1 MQFRTLTPTYSTDP
15 RLPSFVGDYLRSGTG
30 EGSRNAMVY
39 KVAQQYRAAGI
50 DQSMALR
57 EIMPR
62 AMADGLTQNEAT
74 NAIASGYKSTTVTEP
89 IKPHGH
95 AKHKPTIARF
105 NADDDFTRALA
116 AAFLPDEL
124 IALSD
129 SQWDGEKWTPGAPRI
144 RTRKEWETYHS
155 RIPISDF
162 FVGEGGG
169 FISINPLASKDGGR
183 KNDNISAYRHV
194 LAEFDGG
201 ELDEQREALEN
212 SGFPIS
218 LIVTSGKRSMH
229 GWIRVDA
236 QNKEEWD
243 ARRDEVF
250 AKLGCDPKNK
260 DLARV
265 SRCPGAMRIV
275 DGAKVKQ
282 ALVATN
288 VGPGNWPTGAG
299 LPKLLDVKS
308 LRQAVMYGD
317 GLPDLISGLLSV
329 RSKMMVAGPS
339 KARKSWTLLDLALS
353 IASGASW
360 MGLPCTQ
367 GKVIFIDGELHR
379 EQILTRLMTV
389 SESRGLPEEV
399 WSDNLK
405 IWPMRGEMREVTEL
419 MRALMETLLEERPLA
434 IILDPIYKLLGD
446 RDENAAGEINGLL
459 NELEQVA
466 RTVGCCIL
474 YSHHFAKG
482 DAGEK
487 SPIDRASGSGV
498 WARDPDAMVFFTP
511 PARPKKGEAPAAY
524 DFDVNLV
531 ARGHPPTEPFAVK
544 WNVGHFERMNY
555 KVQFPLKSA
564 KKRGTYDGSIVD
576 GTGKILQSLPP
587 MSKLAAIEWLKN
599 EAGIPYENAVTAW
612 DALRQ
617 NNRGIIVYNDQT
629 KMWQGT
635 GYGVIEQ

>member
-1 MQFRTLTPTYSTDP
+1 
-15 RLPSFVGDYLRSGTG
+15 
-30 EGSRNAMVY
+30 MVY

-50 DQSMALR
+50 DQSMAVR

-95 AKHKPTIARF
+95 AKHKPTIARV

-201 ELDEQREALEN
+201 ELEEQRQALEN

-317 GLPDLISGLLSV
+317 GLPDLIGGLLSV

-399 WSDNLK
+399 WADNLK

-544 WNVGHFERMNY
+544 WNVGHFER
-555 KVQFPLKSA
+555 QGSA
-564 KKRGTYDGSIVD
+564 SPFKIKRNDHALSQSNSLVPAAALILREMPALSEPAALEYVKATLEMSFEDAQKIWAEVKKPHHGSVILD
-576 GTGKILQSLPP
+576 PDSGMWMGKANCPF
-587 MSKLAAIEWLKN
+587 
-599 EAGIPYENAVTAW
+599 
-612 DALRQ
+612 
-617 NNRGIIVYNDQT
+617 
-629 KMWQGT
+629 
-635 GYGVIEQ
+635 

>member
-1 MQFRTLTPTYSTDP
+1 
-15 RLPSFVGDYLRSGTG
+15 
-30 EGSRNAMVY
+30 MVY

-95 AKHKPTIARF
+95 TKHKPTIARV

-317 GLPDLISGLLSV
+317 GLPDLIGGLLSV

-389 SESRGLPEEV
+389 SESRGLAEEV
-399 WSDNLK
+399 WADNLK

-511 PARPKKGEAPAAY
+511 PPRPKKGEAPASH

-544 WNVGHFERMNY
+544 WNVGHFQR
-555 KVQFPLKSA
+555 
-564 KKRGTYDGSIVD
+564 
-576 GTGKILQSLPP
+576 
-587 MSKLAAIEWLKN
+587 
-599 EAGIPYENAVTAW
+599 
-612 DALRQ
+612 
-617 NNRGIIVYNDQT
+617 
-629 KMWQGT
+629 QGT
-635 GYGVIEQ
+635 AALYKLKRNDHALSQSNSLVTGAALILREMPALSEAAALEYVKAALDVSFEAAQKIWAEASKPHHGGVILDPDSGMWMGTKVCPF

>member
-89 IKPHGH
+89 IKPHRH
-95 AKHKPTIARF
+95 AKHKPTIARV

-201 ELDEQREALEN
+201 ELEEQREALEN

-236 QNKEEWD
+236 QNKEEWN

-399 WSDNLK
+399 WADNLK

-419 MRALMETLLEERPLA
+419 MRALMDTLLKERPLA

-482 DAGEK
+482 DSSEK

-544 WNVGHFERMNY
+544 WMSGHFER
-555 KVQFPLKSA
+555 QGSA
-564 KKRGTYDGSIVD
+564 SPFKIKRNDLALSQSNSLVPAAALILREMPALSEPAALEYVKTALDVSFEAAQKIWAEASKPHHNGVVLDPDSGMWMGTVNC
-576 GTGKILQSLPP
+576 PF
-587 MSKLAAIEWLKN
+587 
-599 EAGIPYENAVTAW
+599 
-612 DALRQ
+612 
-617 NNRGIIVYNDQT
+617 
-629 KMWQGT
+629 
-635 GYGVIEQ
+635 

>member
-1 MQFRTLTPTYSTDP
+1 MQFRTLTPTYSTDA

-50 DQSMALR
+50 DQAMAAR

-89 IKPHGH
+89 IKQHGH
-95 AKHKPTIARF
+95 TKHKPTIARV

-129 SQWDGEKWTPGAPRI
+129 SQWDGEKWTPGSPRI
-144 RTRKEWETYHS
+144 RTRKEWEAYHS

-183 KNDNISAYRHV
+183 KNENISAYRHV

-201 ELDEQREALEN
+201 ELKEQREALEN

-288 VGPGNWPTGAG
+288 VGPGNWPVMGG

-317 GLPDLISGLLSV
+317 GLPDLITGLLSV

-419 MRALMETLLEERPLA
+419 MRALMETLMEERPLA

-446 RDENAAGEINGLL
+446 RDENAAGEINSLL

-511 PARPKKGEAPAAY
+511 PPRPKKGEQPSAY

-531 ARGHPPTEPFAVK
+531 ARGHPPTEPFTVK
-544 WNVGHFERMNY
+544 WSDGHFERLDSGPR
-555 KVQFPLKSA
+555 FTIRSA
-564 KKRGTYDGSIVD
+564 KKRGTYDGSLVD
-576 GTGKILQSLPP
+576 LMGKMLQSLPP
-587 MSKLAAIEWLKN
+587 MSKAAAVEWLRIN
-599 EAGIPYENAVTAW
+599 ANTGHEEASSAW

-617 NNRGIIVYNDQT
+617 KNRGVVVYDEKT
-629 KMWQGT
+629 KLWQGT
-635 GYGVIEQ
+635 EYGVIEQ

>member
-95 AKHKPTIARF
+95 AKHKPTIARV

-299 LPKLLDVKS
+299 LPALLNFRE
-308 LRQAVMYGD
+308 LIAVVGAGD
-317 GLPDLISGLLSV
+317 GLPDLISGLLCV

-353 IASGASW
+353 IASGSSW
-360 MGLPCTQ
+360 LGLACAQ
-367 GKVIFIDGELHR
+367 GKVIFIDGELHK
-379 EQILTRLMTV
+379 EQILSRLMV
-389 SESRGLPEEV
+389 IAKSKALPADAWEH
-399 WSDNLK
+399 NLK
-405 IWPMRGEMREVTEL
+405 IWPLRGSMTSVETMIE
-419 MRALMETLLEERPLA
+419 ALMDTLIQEKPKALFF
-434 IILDPIYKLLGD
+434 DPIYKMLGD
-446 RDENAAGEINGLL
+446 RDENAAGDINSLL

-466 RTVGCCIL
+466 KTIGCSIF

-482 DAGEK
+482 DSGEK

-511 PARPKKGEAPAAY
+511 PPRPKKGEPILEW
-524 DFDVNLV
+524 DFEINCV
-531 ARGHPPTEPFAVK
+531 ARGHAPIDAFTVK
-544 WNVGHFERMNY
+544 WQEGHFIRHGTMFTMKSSQAGPLDPIERR
-555 KVQFPLKSA
+555 LK
-564 KKRGTYDGSIVD
+564 IV
-576 GTGKILQSLPP
+576 GKLMLRMPALSE
-587 MSKLAAIEWLKN
+587 AASVEWLRDKAN
-599 EAGIPYENAVTAW
+599 ISFDEAHQCWETLHFPHQQKVKRNPETGLWIGLNAAE
-612 DALRQ
+612 DNLP
-617 NNRGIIVYNDQT
+617 
-629 KMWQGT
+629 
-635 GYGVIEQ
+635 

>member
-1 MQFRTLTPTYSTDP
+1 MQFRTLTPTYSTSDP
-15 RLPSFVGDYLRSGTG
+15 RLPAFVGDYLRSGTG

-50 DQSMALR
+50 DQSMAVR

-95 AKHKPTIARF
+95 TKHKPTIARV
-105 NADDDFTRALA
+105 NAADDFTRALA

-275 DGAKVKQ
+275 DGSKVKQ

-288 VGPGNWPTGAG
+288 VGPGNWPVVGG

-317 GLPDLISGLLSV
+317 GLPDLIGGLLSV

-446 RDENAAGEINGLL
+446 RDENAAGEINSLL

-544 WNVGHFERMNY
+544 WNVGHFQR
-555 KVQFPLKSA
+555 
-564 KKRGTYDGSIVD
+564 
-576 GTGKILQSLPP
+576 
-587 MSKLAAIEWLKN
+587 
-599 EAGIPYENAVTAW
+599 
-612 DALRQ
+612 
-617 NNRGIIVYNDQT
+617 
-629 KMWQGT
+629 QGT
-635 GYGVIEQ
+635 AALYKLKRNDHALSQSNSLVTGAALILREMPALSEPAALEYVKATLEMSFEAAQKIWAEVKKPHHGSVILDPDSGMWMGKANCPF

>member
-1 MQFRTLTPTYSTDP
+1 MHA
-15 RLPSFVGDYLRSGTG
+15 YLQNGATKG
-30 EGSRNAMVY
+30 QRNATLYSMS
-39 KVAQQYRAAGI
+39 QQFFAAGI
-50 DQSMALR
+50 SQAEAQRQLLPRALKDGLR
-57 EIMPR
+57 EAESITAIM
-62 AMADGLTQNEAT
+62 
-74 NAIASGYKSTTVTEP
+74 SGYKSTVVTDP
-89 IKPHGH
+89 IKSRRTVSHSVAP
-95 AKHKPTIARF
+95 ALVHK
-105 NADDDFTRALA
+105 DDFIQALQ

-124 IALSD
+124 VAVCDARWQEDRWVPDAAMIKSRT
-129 SQWDGEKWTPGAPRI
+129 QWEKHHAKRPIDLICSTGGGAYI
-144 RTRKEWETYHS
+144 G
-155 RIPISDF
+155 INPIST
-162 FVGEGGG
+162 
-169 FISINPLASKDGGR
+169 IQGGR
-183 KNDNISAYRHV
+183 KNDNIHAYRHV
-194 LAEFDGG
+194 LAEFDDGDP
-201 ELDEQREALEN
+201 DEQRRVLET
-212 SGFPIS
+212 SGLPIT
-218 LIVTSGKRSMH
+218 LIVTSGKRSIH

-236 QNKEEWD
+236 ANKQEWD
-243 ARRDEVF
+243 ERRDQIF
-250 AKLGCDPKNK
+250 AQLKCDPKNN
-260 DLARV
+260 DPARV
-265 SRCPGAMRIV
+265 SRCPGVLREV
-275 DGAKVKQ
+275 DGVRVLQ
-282 ALVATN
+282 ALLATQI
-288 VGPGNWPTGAG
+288 GPGEWPEPNP
-299 LPKLLDVKS
+299 LPKLLNVKT
-308 LRQAVMYGD
+308 LRQTVAFGD
-317 GLPDLISGLLSV
+317 GLPDLIGGLLSV

-353 IASGASW
+353 IASGAPW
-360 MGLPCTQ
+360 LGLPCAQ

-379 EQILTRLMTV
+379 EQILDRLMTV
-389 SESRGLPEEV
+389 SESRLLPEDV
-399 WSDNLK
+399 WSDNLM
-405 IWPMRGEMREVTEL
+405 IWPMRGQMREVSEL
-419 MRALMETLLEERPLA
+419 MHALMDTLLEQRPMA

-446 RDENAAGEINGLL
+446 RDENAAGEINSLL

-466 RTVGCCIL
+466 RNVGCCIL

-511 PARPKKGEAPAAY
+511 PPRPKKGEAPAAY

-531 ARGHPPTEPFAVK
+531 ARGHPPTDPFAVK

-564 KKRGTYDGSIVD
+564 KKRGTYDGSMVD

-599 EAGIPYENAVTAW
+599 EAQIPYEHAVTAW

>member
-15 RLPSFVGDYLRSGTG
+15 RLPAFVGDYLRSGTG

-95 AKHKPTIARF
+95 AKHKPTIARV

-201 ELDEQREALEN
+201 ELEEQREALEN

-236 QNKEEWD
+236 QNKEEWN

-288 VGPGNWPTGAG
+288 VGPGNWPSGAG

-317 GLPDLISGLLSV
+317 GLPDLIGGLLSV

-399 WSDNLK
+399 WADNLK

-419 MRALMETLLEERPLA
+419 MRALMETLLKERPLA

-482 DAGEK
+482 DSSEK

-511 PARPKKGEAPAAY
+511 PPRPKKGEAPASH

-531 ARGHPPTEPFAVK
+531 ARGHPPTDPFAVK
-544 WNVGHFERMNY
+544 WNVGHFQR
-555 KVQFPLKSA
+555 
-564 KKRGTYDGSIVD
+564 
-576 GTGKILQSLPP
+576 
-587 MSKLAAIEWLKN
+587 
-599 EAGIPYENAVTAW
+599 
-612 DALRQ
+612 
-617 NNRGIIVYNDQT
+617 
-629 KMWQGT
+629 QGT
-635 GYGVIEQ
+635 AALYKIKRNDLALSQSPSLATGAALILREMPLLSERAVLEYMKSTLGISFDEAEKLWVEVKKPHHGGVVLDPESGMWMGKANCPF

>member
-1 MQFRTLTPTYSTDP
+1 
-15 RLPSFVGDYLRSGTG
+15 
-30 EGSRNAMVY
+30 MVY

-50 DQSMALR
+50 DQAMAAR

-95 AKHKPTIARF
+95 AKHKPTIARV

-144 RTRKEWETYHS
+144 RTRKEWEVYHS

-317 GLPDLISGLLSV
+317 GLPDLIGGLLSV

-367 GKVIFIDGELHR
+367 GKVIFIDGELHK
-379 EQILTRLMTV
+379 EQILDRLMTV
-389 SESRGLPEEV
+389 SESRLLPEDT
-399 WSDNLK
+399 WSDNLM
-405 IWPMRGEMREVTEL
+405 IWPMRGQMREVTEL
-419 MRALMETLLEERPLA
+419 MHALMDTLLEERPLA

-511 PARPKKGEAPAAY
+511 PPRPKKGEAPAAY

-544 WNVGHFERMNY
+544 WNVGHFQRQGTAALY
-555 KVQFPLKSA
+555 KLKRNDHALS
-564 KKRGTYDGSIVD
+564 
-576 GTGKILQSLPP
+576 QSNSL
-587 MSKLAAIEWLKN
+587 
-599 EAGIPYENAVTAW
+599 VTAA
-612 DALRQ
+612 ALILREMPSLSEPAALEYVKAALDITFEAAQ
-617 NNRGIIVYNDQT
+617 KIWAEVKKPHHG
-629 KMWQGT
+629 
-635 GYGVIEQ
+635 GVILDPDSGMWMGTVNCPF

>member
-95 AKHKPTIARF
+95 AKHKPTIARV

-201 ELDEQREALEN
+201 ELEEQREALEN

-236 QNKEEWD
+236 QNKEEWN

-288 VGPGNWPTGAG
+288 VGPGNWPSGAG

-317 GLPDLISGLLSV
+317 GLPDLIGGLLSV

-399 WSDNLK
+399 WANNLK

-419 MRALMETLLEERPLA
+419 MRALMETLLKERPLA

-482 DAGEK
+482 DSSEK

-511 PARPKKGEAPAAY
+511 PPRPKKGEAPASH

-531 ARGHPPTEPFAVK
+531 ARGHPPTDPFAVK
-544 WNVGHFERMNY
+544 WNVGHFQR
-555 KVQFPLKSA
+555 
-564 KKRGTYDGSIVD
+564 
-576 GTGKILQSLPP
+576 
-587 MSKLAAIEWLKN
+587 
-599 EAGIPYENAVTAW
+599 
-612 DALRQ
+612 
-617 NNRGIIVYNDQT
+617 
-629 KMWQGT
+629 QGT
-635 GYGVIEQ
+635 AALYKIKRNDLALSQSPSLATGAALILREMPLLSERAVLEYMKSTLGISFDEAEKLWVEVKKPHHGGVVLDPESGMWMGKANCPF

>member
-89 IKPHGH
+89 IKLHGH
-95 AKHKPTIARF
+95 AKHKPTIARV

-144 RTRKEWETYHS
+144 RTRKEWEAYHS

-162 FVGEGGG
+162 FVGDGGG

-183 KNDNISAYRHV
+183 KNENISAYRHV

-317 GLPDLISGLLSV
+317 GLPDLIGGLLSV

-360 MGLPCTQ
+360 MGLLCTQ

-419 MRALMETLLEERPLA
+419 MRALMDTLLEERPLA

-446 RDENAAGEINGLL
+446 RDENAAGEINSLL

-511 PARPKKGEAPAAY
+511 PARPKKGEAPASH

-531 ARGHPPTEPFAVK
+531 ARGHPPTEPFMVK
-544 WNVGHFERMNY
+544 WMSGHFER
-555 KVQFPLKSA
+555 QGSA
-564 KKRGTYDGSIVD
+564 SPFKIKRNDHALSQSNSLVPAAALILREMPALSEAAALEYVKATLEMSFEDAQKIWAEVKKPHHGSVILD
-576 GTGKILQSLPP
+576 PDSGMWMGKANCPF
-587 MSKLAAIEWLKN
+587 
-599 EAGIPYENAVTAW
+599 
-612 DALRQ
+612 
-617 NNRGIIVYNDQT
+617 
-629 KMWQGT
+629 
-635 GYGVIEQ
+635 

>member
-1 MQFRTLTPTYSTDP
+1 MQFRTLTPTYSTSDP

-50 DQSMALR
+50 DQAMAAR

-89 IKPHGH
+89 IKPHGQT
-95 AKHKPTIARF
+95 KHNPTIARI

-144 RTRKEWETYHS
+144 RTRKEWEAYHG

-236 QNKEEWD
+236 QNKDEWD

-275 DGAKVKQ
+275 DGSKVKQ
-282 ALVATN
+282 ALVATH
-288 VGPGNWPTGAG
+288 VGPGNWPSGSG

-317 GLPDLISGLLSV
+317 GLPDLIGGLLSV

-389 SESRGLPEEV
+389 SESRGLPEDV

-419 MRALMETLLEERPLA
+419 MRALMDTLLEERPLA

-446 RDENAAGEINGLL
+446 RDENAAGEINSLL

-511 PARPKKGEAPAAY
+511 PARPKKGEAPASH

-544 WNVGHFERMNY
+544 WMNGHFER
-555 KVQFPLKSA
+555 QGSA
-564 KKRGTYDGSIVD
+564 SPFKIKRNDLALS
-576 GTGKILQSLPP
+576 QSNSL
-587 MSKLAAIEWLKN
+587 
-599 EAGIPYENAVTAW
+599 VTA
-612 DALRQ
+612 AALILRQ
-617 NNRGIIVYNDQT
+617 MPALSEPAALEYVKTALDITFEAAQKIWAEVKKPHHGSVILDPDSG
-629 KMWQGT
+629 MWMGKANCPF
-635 GYGVIEQ
+635 

>member
-1 MQFRTLTPTYSTDP
+1 MIKSRTQW
-15 RLPSFVGDYLRSGTG
+15 
-30 EGSRNAMVY
+30 E
-39 KVAQQYRAAGI
+39 K
-50 DQSMALR
+50 
-57 EIMPR
+57 
-62 AMADGLTQNEAT
+62 
-74 NAIASGYKSTTVTEP
+74 
-89 IKPHGH
+89 HH
-95 AKHKPTIARF
+95 AKR
-105 NADDDFTRALA
+105 
-116 AAFLPDEL
+116 
-124 IALSD
+124 
-129 SQWDGEKWTPGAPRI
+129 
-144 RTRKEWETYHS
+144 
-155 RIPISDF
+155 PIDLVCST
-162 FVGEGGG
+162 GGG
-169 FISINPLASKDGGR
+169 AYIGINPLSTLQGGR
-183 KNDNISAYRHV
+183 KNDNIHAYRHV
-194 LAEFDGG
+194 LAEFDDGDP
-201 ELDEQREALEN
+201 EEQRRTLET
-212 SGFPIS
+212 SGLPIT
-218 LIVTSGKRSMH
+218 LIVTSGKRSIH

-236 QNKEEWD
+236 ANKQEWD
-243 ARRDEVF
+243 KRRDQIF
-250 AKLGCDPKNK
+250 TDLKCDPKNN
-260 DLARV
+260 DPARV
-265 SRCPGAMRIV
+265 SRCPGVLREV
-275 DGAKVKQ
+275 DGVRVLQ
-282 ALVATN
+282 ALLATQI
-288 VGPGNWPTGAG
+288 GPGQWPDANP
-299 LPKLLDVKS
+299 LPKLLNVKT
-308 LRQAVMYGD
+308 LRQSVAFGD
-317 GLPDLISGLLSV
+317 GLPDLITGLLSV

-389 SESRGLPEEV
+389 SESRGLPEDV
-399 WSDNLK
+399 WADNLK
-405 IWPMRGEMREVTEL
+405 IWPMRGQMREVTEL

-482 DAGEK
+482 DSSEK

-511 PARPKKGEAPAAY
+511 PTKPKKGEAPASH

-531 ARGHPPTEPFAVK
+531 ARGHPPTDPFAVK

-599 EAGIPYENAVTAW
+599 KAEISYEHAVTAW

-617 NNRGIIVYNDQT
+617 TNRGIIVYNDQT
-629 KMWQGT
+629 KLWQGT
-635 GYGVIEQ
+635 EYGVIEQ

>member
-1 MQFRTLTPTYSTDP
+1 
-15 RLPSFVGDYLRSGTG
+15 
-30 EGSRNAMVY
+30 MVY

-50 DQSMALR
+50 DQSMAVR

-95 AKHKPTIARF
+95 TKHKPTIARV
-105 NADDDFTRALA
+105 NAADDFTRALA

-275 DGAKVKQ
+275 DGSKVKQ

-288 VGPGNWPTGAG
+288 VGPGNWPVVGG

-317 GLPDLISGLLSV
+317 GLPDLIGGLLSV

-446 RDENAAGEINGLL
+446 RDENAAGEINSLL

-544 WNVGHFERMNY
+544 WNVGHFQR
-555 KVQFPLKSA
+555 
-564 KKRGTYDGSIVD
+564 
-576 GTGKILQSLPP
+576 
-587 MSKLAAIEWLKN
+587 
-599 EAGIPYENAVTAW
+599 
-612 DALRQ
+612 
-617 NNRGIIVYNDQT
+617 
-629 KMWQGT
+629 QGT
-635 GYGVIEQ
+635 AALYKLKRNDHALSQSNSLVTGAALILREMPALSEPAALEYVKATLEMSFEAAQKIWAEVKKPHHGSVILDPDSGMWMGKANCPF

>member
-1 MQFRTLTPTYSTDP
+1 MHA
-15 RLPSFVGDYLRSGTG
+15 YLQNGATKG
-30 EGSRNAMVY
+30 QRNATLYSMS
-39 KVAQQYRAAGI
+39 QQFFAAGI
-50 DQSMALR
+50 SQAEAQRQLLPRALKDGLR
-57 EIMPR
+57 EAESITAIM
-62 AMADGLTQNEAT
+62 
-74 NAIASGYKSTTVTEP
+74 SGYKSTVVTDP
-89 IKPHGH
+89 IKSRRTVSHSVAP
-95 AKHKPTIARF
+95 ALVHK
-105 NADDDFTRALA
+105 DDFIQALQ

-124 IALSD
+124 VAVCDARWQEDRWVPDAAMIKSRT
-129 SQWDGEKWTPGAPRI
+129 QWEKHHAKRPIDLICSTGGGAYI
-144 RTRKEWETYHS
+144 G
-155 RIPISDF
+155 INPIST
-162 FVGEGGG
+162 
-169 FISINPLASKDGGR
+169 IQGGR
-183 KNDNISAYRHV
+183 KNDNIHAYRHV
-194 LAEFDGG
+194 LAEFDDGDP
-201 ELDEQREALEN
+201 DEQRRVLET
-212 SGFPIS
+212 SGLPIT
-218 LIVTSGKRSMH
+218 LIVTSGKRSIH

-236 QNKEEWD
+236 ANKQEWD
-243 ARRDEVF
+243 ERRDQIF
-250 AKLGCDPKNK
+250 AQLKCDPKNN
-260 DLARV
+260 DPARV
-265 SRCPGAMRIV
+265 SRCPGVLREV
-275 DGAKVKQ
+275 DGVRVLQ
-282 ALVATN
+282 ALLATQI
-288 VGPGNWPTGAG
+288 GPGEWPEPNP
-299 LPKLLDVKS
+299 LPKLLNVKT
-308 LRQAVMYGD
+308 LRQTVAFGD

-353 IASGASW
+353 IASGAPW
-360 MGLPCTQ
+360 LGLPCAQ

-379 EQILTRLMTV
+379 EQILDRLMTV
-389 SESRGLPEEV
+389 SESRLLPEDV
-399 WSDNLK
+399 WSDNLM
-405 IWPMRGEMREVTEL
+405 IWPMRGQMREVSEL
-419 MRALMETLLEERPLA
+419 MHALMDTLLEQRPMA

-446 RDENAAGEINGLL
+446 RDENAAGEINSLL

-466 RTVGCCIL
+466 RNVGCCIL

-511 PARPKKGEAPAAY
+511 PPRPKKGEAPAAY

-531 ARGHPPTEPFAVK
+531 ARGHPPTDPFAVK

-564 KKRGTYDGSIVD
+564 KKRGTYDGSMVD

-599 EAGIPYENAVTAW
+599 EAQIPYEHAVTAW

>member
-15 RLPSFVGDYLRSGTG
+15 RLPAFVGDYLRSGTG

-95 AKHKPTIARF
+95 AKHKPTIARV

-288 VGPGNWPTGAG
+288 VGPGNWPSGAG

-317 GLPDLISGLLSV
+317 GLPDLIGGLLSV

-399 WSDNLK
+399 WANNLK

-419 MRALMETLLEERPLA
+419 MRALMETLLKERPLA

-482 DAGEK
+482 DSSEK

-511 PARPKKGEAPAAY
+511 PPRPKKGEAPASH

-531 ARGHPPTEPFAVK
+531 ARGHPPTDPFAVK
-544 WNVGHFERMNY
+544 WNVGHFQR
-555 KVQFPLKSA
+555 
-564 KKRGTYDGSIVD
+564 
-576 GTGKILQSLPP
+576 
-587 MSKLAAIEWLKN
+587 
-599 EAGIPYENAVTAW
+599 
-612 DALRQ
+612 
-617 NNRGIIVYNDQT
+617 
-629 KMWQGT
+629 QGT
-635 GYGVIEQ
+635 AALYKIKRNDLALSQSPSLATGAALILREMPLLSERAVLEYMKSTLGISFDEAEKLWVEVKKPHHGGVVLDPESGMWMGKANCPF

>member
-1 MQFRTLTPTYSTDP
+1 MQFRTLTPTYNISDP

-50 DQSMALR
+50 DQAMAAR

-89 IKPHGH
+89 INPHGH
-95 AKHKPTIARF
+95 AKHKPTIARV

-144 RTRKEWETYHS
+144 RTRKEWEAYHG

-201 ELDEQREALEN
+201 DLEEQREALEN

-275 DGAKVKQ
+275 DGTKVKQ
-282 ALVATN
+282 ALVATH
-288 VGPGNWPTGAG
+288 VGPGNWPSGSG

-317 GLPDLISGLLSV
+317 GLPDLIGGLLSV

-389 SESRGLPEEV
+389 SESRKLPEDV
-399 WSDNLK
+399 WADNLK

-419 MRALMETLLEERPLA
+419 MRALMDTLLEERPLA

-446 RDENAAGEINGLL
+446 RDENAAGEINSLL

-511 PARPKKGEAPAAY
+511 PARPKKGEASASH

-544 WNVGHFERMNY
+544 WMNGHFERQGSASPFKIKRNDHALSQSNSLVPGAALILREMPALSEAAALEY
-555 KVQFPLKSA
+555 VKATLDMSFEAAQKIWAEVKKPLH
-564 KKRGTYDGSIVD
+564 GSVILD
-576 GTGKILQSLPP
+576 PDSGMWMGKANCPF
-587 MSKLAAIEWLKN
+587 
-599 EAGIPYENAVTAW
+599 
-612 DALRQ
+612 
-617 NNRGIIVYNDQT
+617 
-629 KMWQGT
+629 
-635 GYGVIEQ
+635 